1 MPYESGTPDAI
12 TRLYRACDL
21 EALDADDPR
30 FVILDDVRGETPSR
44 QYERSLRLSDSVKP
58 EVKVFAGHIGV
69 GKSSELR
76 RLQHNLENTGSG
88 RPYKVILAETGNALD
103 LNDLDFPDLLVF
115 LAAEVQRSLRDLKIP
130 GFSGTTENLSRVW
143 DDVKAALQSSVSF
156 SAMDIDVPFGSL
168 TAELRNRPSS
178 RALLRAEIEKQSTSL
193 QNAVNDLLELA
204 GVKLREAGWEGLV
217 LIVDDL
223 EKMPDRSLENGVTT
237 HERLFIHRSEQ
248 LANLKAHVVYSVP
261 ITLVYSPQFAG
272 VEQAFG
278 GRPIPVPMIRLRG
291 DHRSP
296 VIPSTPGMQKLRE
309 IIEARC
315 RFAKVDFAQVFDS
328 EETCHL
334 LCEMTGGHPRHLMM
348 FLRSALARVDGLPIT
363 RSAAE
368 GAIREAANSLVR
380 QIDQD
385 EWPRLRSFLE
395 PQGEIPHDPEH
406 LLMLR
411 LLHVFEYMNG
421 EPWYE
426 VNPVVRTLP
435 KFRDAA

>member
-1 MPYESGTPDAI
+1 MTPDTPDAI
-12 TRLYRACDL
+12 TRLYRACEPN
-21 EALDADDPR
+21 EALAADDPR

-44 QYERSLRLSDSVKP
+44 QYERSLRLSDSTRP

-76 RLQHNLENTGSG
+76 RLQHRLENPETG
-88 RPYKVILAETGNALD
+88 RPYKVILAETGKALD

-115 LAAEVQRSLRDLKIP
+115 LAAEVQRNLQALKIP
-130 GFSGTTENLSRVW
+130 GFTGTTEYLYRVW
-143 DDVKAALQSSVSF
+143 DEVKAALQSNVSF
-156 SAMDIDVPFGSL
+156 SEVEIDVPFGSL

-204 GVKLREAGWEGLV
+204 RVKLWEAGWEGLV

-223 EKMPDRSLENGVTT
+223 EKMPDRSLDSGVTT

-248 LANLKAHVVYSVP
+248 LANLNAHVIYSVP
-261 ITLVYSPQFAG
+261 ITLIYSPQFAG

-296 VIPSTPGMQKLRE
+296 VTPNTAGMKKMRE
-309 IIEARC
+309 IIDKRC
-315 RFAKVDFAQVFDS
+315 QFAKVDFAEVFDS
-328 EETCHL
+328 AETCHL

-348 FLRSALARVDGLPIT
+348 FLRSALTRVEGLPIT
-363 RSAAE
+363 RAAAD

-395 PQGEIPHDPEH
+395 PSGEIRHDPEH
-406 LLMLR
+406 LQMLR

-435 KFRDAA
+435 RLYAAD